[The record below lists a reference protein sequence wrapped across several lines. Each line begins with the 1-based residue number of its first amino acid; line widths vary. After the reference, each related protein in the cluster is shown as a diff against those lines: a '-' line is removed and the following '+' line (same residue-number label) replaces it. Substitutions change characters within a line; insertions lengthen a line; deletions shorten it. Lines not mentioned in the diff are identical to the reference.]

1 MTAPL
6 LTSDKVLVDFATE
19 VGESGAIA
27 VEGRRTRWNRGG
39 ALAEGTRVISAPSG
53 IVDFQPHEM
62 IVTVRAGTT
71 VADLEATLAERGQR
85 SALPNRGES
94 VGGALAVG
102 ENHVAV
108 LGRGML
114 RAALLEARYVSAEG
128 KLIRGGGPTVKNVTG
143 FDIPRIMV
151 GSLGTL
157 GCIAEVIL
165 RTNPIPA
172 RSQWF
177 EAHGVNPFDA
187 RNAILRPSAVL
198 WNGTTTS
205 VLLEGHAVDVADQL
219 QALNRIGKFSEA
231 NGEPDLPAHRW
242 SLTPADLRNVTRH
255 DTGSFVA
262 SIGVGI
268 VFAEKPQPQREVS
281 ATTRTVSERLKAIF
295 DPTGRLNPG
304 RCAWEL

>member
-6 LTSDKVLVDFATE
+6 LTSDKVLVDFAAE
-19 VGESGAIA
+19 VGDSDPVAI
-27 VEGRRTRWNRGG
+27 EGRRTRWNRGG
-39 ALAEGTRVISAPSG
+39 ALTDGTRVISAPSG
-53 IVDFQPHEM
+53 VVDFQPHEM

-85 SALPNRGES
+85 SALPNRGGT

-102 ENHVAV
+102 ENHLAV

-114 RAALLEARYVSAEG
+114 RASLLEVRYVSAEG

-172 RSQWF
+172 HSQWF
-177 EAHGVNPFDA
+177 EADGVNPFDV
-187 RNAILRPSAVL
+187 RDAILRPSAIL
-198 WNGTTTS
+198 WNGSTTS

-219 QALNRIGKFSEA
+219 RALNRMGKFVEA
-231 NGEPDLPAHRW
+231 EEAPDLPQHRW
-242 SLTPADLRNVTRH
+242 SFSPADLRNIGRW

-262 SIGVGI
+262 SVGVGL
-268 VFAEKPQPQREVS
+268 VFAEKLQPRREVS
-281 ATTRTVSERLKAIF
+281 SAVRQVSERLKANF

-304 RCAWEL
+304 RCAWEM

>member
-27 VEGRRTRWNRGG
+27 IEGSRTRWNRGG
-39 ALAEGTRVISAPSG
+39 ALTEGTRIVNAPTDV
-53 IVDFQPHEM
+53 VDFQPDEM

-85 SALPNRGES
+85 SALPDRGGT

-102 ENHVAV
+102 ENHLAV
-108 LGRGML
+108 LGRGLL
-114 RAALLEARYVSAEG
+114 RASLLEVRYVSAEG
-128 KLIRGGGPTVKNVTG
+128 KLVRGGGPTVKNVTG

-172 RSQWF
+172 QSQWC
-177 EAHGVNPFDA
+177 EAHGVNPFDV
-187 RNAILRPSAVL
+187 RDAILRPSAIL

-205 VLLEGHAVDVADQL
+205 VLLEGHSVDVADQL
-219 QALNRIGKFSEA
+219 RTLNRIGKFSEVESA
-231 NGEPDLPAHRW
+231 PQLPLYRW
-242 SLTPADLRNVTRH
+242 SLAPADLRNVTRY
-255 DTGSFVA
+255 DTGPFVA
-262 SIGVGI
+262 SVGVGI
-268 VFAEKPQPQREVS
+268 VFAEKPQPPREVS
-281 ATTRTVSERLKAIF
+281 VAVRHVSERLKANF

>member
-6 LTSDKVLVDFATE
+6 LTSDKVLVDFAAE
-19 VGESGAIA
+19 VGDSDPVAI
-27 VEGRRTRWNRGG
+27 EGRRTRWNRGG
-39 ALAEGTRVISAPSG
+39 ALTDGTRIISAPSG
-53 IVDFQPHEM
+53 VVDFQPHEM

-85 SALPNRGES
+85 SALPNRDGT

-114 RAALLEARYVSAEG
+114 RASLLEVRYVSAEG

-165 RTNPIPA
+165 RTNPIPVQ
-172 RSQWF
+172 SQWC
-177 EAHGVNPFDA
+177 EADGVNPFDV
-187 RNAILRPSAVL
+187 RDAILRPSAIL
-198 WNGTTTS
+198 WNGSTTS

-219 QALNRIGKFSEA
+219 RTLNRMGKFVEA
-231 NGEPDLPAHRW
+231 EEAPDLPQHRW
-242 SLTPADLRNVTRH
+242 SLSPADLRNIGRW

-262 SIGVGI
+262 SVGVGL
-268 VFAEKPQPQREVS
+268 VFAEKPQPRREVS
-281 ATTRTVSERLKAIF
+281 GAVRQVSERLKANF

-304 RCAWEL
+304 RCAWEM